1 MNAMTAYVHPTGITM
16 KTIAAYAYSTRARTL
31 KRLQTWALCGVA
43 ALAGLLGAVR
53 ALAATQNAATCKA
66 DSDWRLPRIVE
77 RMTLVKAGNTP
88 AIDSVAFPK
97 PYSGESAYWTASEAN
112 TGFAQLYDQGASKHR
127 IARNLV
133 RWLGWAVAVV
143 GSVSTAL
150 GGGLIIESSP
160 AVFVVTTNS
169 FTRQFYI
176 TNGGTS
182 SVYNVWVD
190 ELLGSGLQHASTVV
204 SNMAGVTVS
213 VNQSHSGAL
222 INGANIAIAELT
234 AGERRQISATAQFL
248 SCNNLSTTTTANWK
262 VNGVDAQTTV
272 SASATVQVASSSLL
286 NSIVATTPIS
296 ACGGSAT
303 TTATLHNAGQS
314 TIYNAQVNV
323 TLPAHLTYA
332 GSSTR
337 WRLNSG
343 AWNGPNAAYNPSSL
357 NSHLVWTSAQIPGL
371 AALNPTDILEIQFE
385 LVGECAFTGGDVAV
399 VTQYENPCA
408 TVITSPAVAT
418 RVDVPSPEMG
428 LTQGATAIADG
439 GNFGFGIHAPGS
451 NTDVVFT
458 IVNSGTA
465 DLTLTTAITIGG
477 AHADQF
483 SIQAQPVS
491 PVAASASTTFTVRYA
506 PTSTGTKT
514 ATISIANSDS
524 DESPYD
530 LTLTGTDTGP
540 TVTALVIDRTTPQT
554 LYAAVDTA
562 GVFRSSDGG
571 QSWVSTIGQ
580 PGNLRVMQL
589 ALHPT
594 VSGTLYAA
602 TYGGGVYTSST
613 SGNSWSACTNAA
625 AGSLNAL
632 SLAID
637 ATGKLYTGTE
647 AGVYSSPDCATWN
660 LKNTGLPNG
669 TTTPVNV
676 LLIAPAPPATL
687 YAGAENAG
695 IWKSGDSGAS
705 WTPAATQPT
714 NRKVKALA
722 INASG
727 TTLYVGTDGG
737 GVFKSSDSG
746 VTWAACANT
755 NLTNLNLRSLALSG
769 TTLYAG
775 TTAGV
780 FTSTDDCASWSALNT
795 GMP

>member
-1 MNAMTAYVHPTGITM
+1 MN
-16 KTIAAYAYSTRARTL
+16 
-31 KRLQTWALCGVA
+31 
-43 ALAGLLGAVR
+43 
-53 ALAATQNAATCKA
+53 
-66 DSDWRLPRIVE
+66 
-77 RMTLVKAGNTP
+77 
-88 AIDSVAFPK
+88 
-97 PYSGESAYWTASEAN
+97 
-112 TGFAQLYDQGASKHR
+112 
-127 IARNLV
+127 
-133 RWLGWAVAVV
+133 
-143 GSVSTAL
+143 GSS
-150 GGGLIIESSP
+150 
-160 AVFVVTTNS
+160 
-169 FTRQFYI
+169 
-176 TNGGTS
+176 
-182 SVYNVWVD
+182 
-190 ELLGSGLQHASTVV
+190 
-204 SNMAGVTVS
+204 
-213 VNQSHSGAL
+213 
-222 INGANIAIAELT
+222 IAIAELT

-262 VNGVDAQTTV
+262 VNGEDAQTTV

-332 GSSTR
+332 GTPWSGATR

-357 NSHLVWTSAQIPGL
+357 ISPLVWTSAQIPGL

-399 VTQYENPCA
+399 ATQYENPCA
-408 TVITSPAVAT
+408 NVITSPAVAT

-428 LTQGATAIADG
+428 LMQGATAIADG

-451 NTDVVFT
+451 NTDAVFT
-458 IVNSGTA
+458 IVNSGTS

-506 PTSTGTKT
+506 PTSTGAKT

-524 DESPYD
+524 DENPYD
-530 LTLTGTDTGP
+530 LTLTGTDSAP
-540 TVTALVIDRTTPQT
+540 TVTVLVIDRTTPPT

-562 GVFRSSDGG
+562 GVFKSSNGG
-571 QSWVSTIGQ
+571 QSWVSTTGQ
-580 PGNLRVMQL
+580 PGNLRVRQL

-613 SGNSWSACTNAA
+613 SGDSWSACTNAA

-637 ATGKLYTGTE
+637 ATGTLYTGTE

-669 TTTPVNV
+669 ATTPVNV
-676 LLIAPAPPATL
+676 LLIDPATPATL

-705 WTPAATQPT
+705 WTAASTQPT

-727 TTLYVGTDGG
+727 TTLYVGTDGA
-737 GVFKSSDSG
+737 GVFKSTNSG
-746 VTWAACANT
+746 VDWAACTNT
-755 NLTNLNLRSLALSG
+755 GLTDLNLRSLALAG
-769 TTLYAG
+769 ALLYAG
-775 TTAGV
+775 TSAGV
-780 FTSTDDCASWSALNT
+780 FVSSDSCASWVALNT